1 MNWKLQE
8 RNRLH
13 GHLLKR
19 DHTLCGGILF
29 GIDGYLIE
37 LQARAVEV
45 NYSPRP
51 ITDSFRITGMA
62 GVAIQEARTRI
73 EGAFSKLGIKT
84 SDVEVLINLA
94 PADLP
99 KRGTWLDLPIA
110 ILLLQACGILPD
122 LPSSSE
128 EGIILLGEL
137 GLHGEIRRVPGALS
151 VAFEAKP
158 GQSLI
163 VPKGNEKECAL
174 ILAKSGHEG
183 CAIYPVETLD
193 EVVEFF
199 HGRRKLENALQQKVS
214 FENAIDKALDFGRI
228 RGQEKAKRAA
238 EVSAAGGHNLLLIGP
253 PGEGK
258 SLMAKALPG
267 ILPRLNSS
275 EKVELTR
282 IYSATGQL
290 KTDGFAVT
298 RRPLRNVHHG
308 TSMAALIGGGSGIPS
323 PGEIT
328 LAHLGVL
335 FLDEMPEFS
344 RRSLEALRQP
354 LENREISISRVDA
367 TLDFP
372 CDFTLLAAMNP
383 CPCGYF
389 PSERC
394 DCSEKQIKKYQDK
407 ISGPLC
413 DRIDLQVEMKPLTTD
428 ERFSKA
434 KDNQSQLIRKRVEKA
449 REIQYE
455 RFNATDIPFNA
466 AMPGGHLEDY
476 CEFDVQAFESYKS
489 IIESNS
495 LTTRNMDRLAKV
507 ARTIADLDSRQRI
520 QHTHVQ
526 EASTFVVGGILR
538 EGLK

>member
-1 MNWKLQE
+1 MNWKLEE
-8 RNRLH
+8 RNRIH
-13 GHLLKR
+13 GHLLRR
-19 DHTLCGGILF
+19 DHTLSGGILF
-29 GIDGYLIE
+29 GIDGHLIE

-51 ITDSFRITGMA
+51 ITESFRITGMA
-62 GVAIQEARTRI
+62 GIAIQEARMRI

-122 LPSSSE
+122 LPNRRE
-128 EGIILLGEL
+128 DDFILMGEL

-183 CAIYPVETLD
+183 CRIFAVETLD
-193 EVVEFF
+193 EVIEFF
-199 HGRRKLENALQQKVS
+199 HGRRKLENVLKQKIAFDDAV
-214 FENAIDKALDFGRI
+214 DKALDFGRI

-238 EVSAAGGHNLLLIGP
+238 EICAAGGHNLLLIGP

-258 SLMAKALPG
+258 SLMASALPG
-267 ILPRLNSS
+267 ILPRLSS
-275 EKVELTR
+275 KEKVELTR
-282 IYSATGQL
+282 IYSATGRL
-290 KTDGFAVT
+290 ESDGLAVT

-308 TSMAALIGGGSGIPS
+308 TSMSALIGGGSGIPN

-354 LENREISISRVDA
+354 LESREICISRVDA
-367 TLDFP
+367 TLNFP

-383 CPCGYF
+383 CPCGYY
-389 PSERC
+389 PNERC
-394 DCSEKQIKKYQDK
+394 DCSEKQVKKYQDK

-413 DRIDLQVEMKPLTTD
+413 DRIDLQVEMKTLTTD
-428 ERFSKA
+428 ERFAKA
-434 KDNQSQLIRKRVEKA
+434 EENQSRLIRKRVEKA
-449 REIQYE
+449 REIQNN
-455 RFNATDIPFNA
+455 RFDGTDIPFNA
-466 AMPGGHLEDY
+466 ALPGGRLEDY
-476 CEFDVQAFESYKS
+476 CEFERNAFDIFKKM
-489 IIESNS
+489 IESNS

-507 ARTIADLDSRQRI
+507 ARTIADLDAEQRI
-520 QHTHVQ
+520 QNLHVE
-526 EASTFVVGGILR
+526 EASTFVIGGILR